1 MNKRTQ
7 IILGSVLAL
16 VVISVIA
23 SAALS
28 NYRVNRIEAILN
40 PQPSASVEVGVVN
53 LDKMVVTILNGTN
66 REGLS
71 TRLGSRLETFGVFV
85 TSTTLAIFP
94 QGVEISW
101 VKSFILRL
109 STSRIYLFWERFR
122 KVITSNYSGKFICFK
137 GWIRS

>member
-40 PQPSASVEVGVVN
+40 PQPTASVEDGEDT

-85 TSTTLAIFP
+85 TKID
-94 QGVEISW
+94 
-101 VKSFILRL
+101 
-109 STSRIYLFWERFR
+109 
-122 KVITSNYSGKFICFK
+122 NYK
-137 GWIRS
+137 